1 MIREQSQCFQFYYE
15 FLDQGPLCVEQHSD
29 TKIIVVLKRSSLE
42 QTKTPSLFIGWGG
55 GEDAPAVQFLCHKPT
70 YAIKFCY

>member
-55 GEDAPAVQFLCHKPT
+55 GRMLQQFNF
-70 YAIKFCY
+70 YAISLLTR